1 MRKIL
6 SVIFSLLLICSLAVS
21 ASAAE
26 GFIYCEAQD
35 LITEELNAQHLTLGE
50 LARKT
55 GVQMELYFMTCTDA
69 PIPMDALGEVLYENK
84 EQQPEEYVAVL
95 LQVGQDETGW
105 YLDETYPWDMVV
117 KGNISGNKYFLNTLH
132 TVLDSLI
139 TQDNWSGHLEEDR
152 KVATLTATALV
163 EAANQQLVE
172 QSAPATP
179 YVIDDARL
187 LTIEQRQEL
196 NAYAEKITETYGMG
210 IYIMSVEDF
219 HNYGEEPQIFD
230 VLWNYYHDNSLG
242 YGADRQGMILMLSM
256 AERDFATFFYGED
269 TEYAFA
275 GSRQEQLETYFL
287 DNFGSDDWYGGFLDY
302 LTASEEFMA
311 QAAVEQSA
319 PATPYVIDDARLLTI
334 EQRQELNTYAEKI
347 TETYGVGIYIMSVED
362 FHNYGEEPQIFDVL
376 WNYYHD
382 NSLGYGADRQGM
394 ILMLSIAER
403 DFATF
408 FYGEDTEY
416 AFNGFGQAQLENYFL
431 DDFGSDDWYD
441 GFMDFLVASEDFM
454 AKAAAGEP
462 VRDNPWSLAS
472 VFVLIAL
479 FASFVVTRLLWMKM
493 ANVAAQKGA
502 ARYQTADGLVLTK
515 QVDQFLTQTVRRR
528 KIESSDSGSGK
539 SGSSRAHSGGGG
551 SGRSGKF

>member
-6 SVIFSLLLICSLAVS
+6 SVIFSLLLMCSLAVS

-50 LARKT
+50 LAQKT
-55 GVQMELYFMTCTDA
+55 GVQMELYFMTCTDE

-95 LQVGQDETGW
+95 LQLSEDESGW
-105 YLDETYPWDMVV
+105 HLDETYPWDMIA
-117 KGNISGNKYFLNTLH
+117 KGSIAQDTAFMSALE
-132 TVLDSLI
+132 VILDSLI
-139 TQDNWSGHLEEDR
+139 TTDNWSGPLAEDQM
-152 KVATLTATALV
+152 VATLTATALV
-163 EAANQQLVE
+163 EAADQLLAE

-311 QAAVEQSA
+311 QAAIEQSA

-394 ILMLSIAER
+394 ILMLSMAER

-441 GFMDFLVASEDFM
+441 GFMDFLTASEDFM

-479 FASFVVTRLLWMKM
+479 FVSFVVTRLLWMKM

-502 ARYQTADGLVLTK
+502 KRYQTAEGLVLTK
-515 QVDQFLTQTVRRR
+515 QIDQFLTQTIRRR
-528 KIESSDSGSGK
+528 KIESSDSGSGR

>member
-26 GFIYCEAQD
+26 GFIYCEAQN
-35 LITEELNAQHLTLGE
+35 LITVELNDQHLALGE
-50 LARKT
+50 LSQKT
-55 GVQMELYFMTCTDA
+55 GVQFEMYFMTCTDE

-105 YLDETYPWDMVV
+105 YLDETYPWDMIA
-117 KGNISGNKYFLNTLH
+117 KGSIAQDTAFMSALE
-132 TVLDSLI
+132 VILDSLI
-139 TQDNWSGHLEEDR
+139 TTDNWSGPLAEDQM
-152 KVATLTATALV
+152 VATLTATALV
-163 EAANQQLVE
+163 EAADQLLAE

-196 NAYAEKITETYGMG
+196 NAYAEKITETYGM
-210 IYIMSVEDF
+210 
-219 HNYGEEPQIFD
+219 
-230 VLWNYYHDNSLG
+230 
-242 YGADRQGMILMLSM
+242 
-256 AERDFATFFYGED
+256 
-269 TEYAFA
+269 
-275 GSRQEQLETYFL
+275 
-287 DNFGSDDWYGGFLDY
+287 
-302 LTASEEFMA
+302 
-311 QAAVEQSA
+311 
-319 PATPYVIDDARLLTI
+319 
-334 EQRQELNTYAEKI
+334 
-347 TETYGVGIYIMSVED
+347 GIYIMSVED

-441 GFMDFLVASEDFM
+441 GFMDFLTASEDFM

-479 FASFVVTRLLWMKM
+479 FVSFVVTRLLWMKM

-502 ARYQTADGLVLTK
+502 KRYQTAEGLVLTK
-515 QVDQFLTQTVRRR
+515 QIDQFLTQTIRRR
-528 KIESSDSGSGK
+528 KIESSDSGSGR

>member
-21 ASAAE
+21 ASVAE

-35 LITEELNAQHLTLGE
+35 LITVELNDQHLALGE
-50 LARKT
+50 LSQKT
-55 GVQMELYFMTCTDA
+55 GVQFEMYFMTCTDE

-95 LQVGQDETGW
+95 LQVGQNETGW
-105 YLDETYPWDMVV
+105 YLDETYPWDMIA
-117 KGNISGNKYFLNTLH
+117 KGSIAQDTAFMSALE
-132 TVLDSLI
+132 VILDSLI
-139 TQDNWSGHLEEDR
+139 TPDNWSGPLAEDQM
-152 KVATLTATALV
+152 VATLTATALV
-163 EAANQQLVE
+163 EAADQLLAE

-196 NAYAEKITETYGMG
+196 NAYAEKITETYGM
-210 IYIMSVEDF
+210 
-219 HNYGEEPQIFD
+219 
-230 VLWNYYHDNSLG
+230 
-242 YGADRQGMILMLSM
+242 
-256 AERDFATFFYGED
+256 
-269 TEYAFA
+269 
-275 GSRQEQLETYFL
+275 
-287 DNFGSDDWYGGFLDY
+287 
-302 LTASEEFMA
+302 
-311 QAAVEQSA
+311 
-319 PATPYVIDDARLLTI
+319 
-334 EQRQELNTYAEKI
+334 
-347 TETYGVGIYIMSVED
+347 GIYIMSVED

-479 FASFVVTRLLWMKM
+479 FVSFVVTRLLWIKM

-502 ARYQTADGLVLTK
+502 KRYQTAEGLVLTK
-515 QVDQFLTQTVRRR
+515 QIDQFLTQTIRRR
-528 KIESSDSGSGK
+528 KIESSDSGSGR

>member
-26 GFIYCEAQD
+26 GFIYCEAQN
-35 LITEELNAQHLTLGE
+35 LITVELNDQHLALGE
-50 LARKT
+50 LSQKT
-55 GVQMELYFMTCTDA
+55 GVQFEMYFMTCTDE

-105 YLDETYPWDMVV
+105 YLDETYPWDMIA
-117 KGNISGNKYFLNTLH
+117 KGSIAQDTAFMSALE
-132 TVLDSLI
+132 VILDSLI
-139 TQDNWSGHLEEDR
+139 TTDNWSGPLAEDQM
-152 KVATLTATALV
+152 VATLTATALV
-163 EAANQQLVE
+163 EAADQLLAE

-187 LTIEQRQEL
+187 LTMEQRQEL

-269 TEYAFA
+269 TEYAF
-275 GSRQEQLETYFL
+275 
-287 DNFGSDDWYGGFLDY
+287 
-302 LTASEEFMA
+302 
-311 QAAVEQSA
+311 
-319 PATPYVIDDARLLTI
+319 
-334 EQRQELNTYAEKI
+334 
-347 TETYGVGIYIMSVED
+347 
-362 FHNYGEEPQIFDVL
+362 
-376 WNYYHD
+376 
-382 NSLGYGADRQGM
+382 
-394 ILMLSIAER
+394 
-403 DFATF
+403 
-408 FYGEDTEY
+408 
-416 AFNGFGQAQLENYFL
+416 NGFGQAQLENYFL

-441 GFMDFLVASEDFM
+441 GFMDFLTASEDFM

-479 FASFVVTRLLWMKM
+479 FVSFVVTRLLWMKM

-502 ARYQTADGLVLTK
+502 KRYQTAEGLVLTK
-515 QVDQFLTQTVRRR
+515 QIDQFLTQTIRRR

-539 SGSSRAHSGGGG
+539 AGSSQAHTGGGG

>member
-26 GFIYCEAQD
+26 GFIYCEAQN
-35 LITEELNAQHLTLGE
+35 LITVELNDQHLALGE
-50 LARKT
+50 LSQKT
-55 GVQMELYFMTCTDA
+55 GVQFEMYFMTCTDE

-105 YLDETYPWDMVV
+105 YLDETYPWDMIA
-117 KGNISGNKYFLNTLH
+117 KGSIAQDTAFMSSLEI
-132 TVLDSLI
+132 VLDSLI
-139 TQDNWSGHLEEDR
+139 TTDNWSGPLAEDR
-152 KVATLTATALV
+152 MVATLTATALV
-163 EAANQQLVE
+163 EAADQLLAE

-210 IYIMSVEDF
+210 IYIMSVDDF

-269 TEYAFA
+269 TEYAF
-275 GSRQEQLETYFL
+275 
-287 DNFGSDDWYGGFLDY
+287 
-302 LTASEEFMA
+302 
-311 QAAVEQSA
+311 
-319 PATPYVIDDARLLTI
+319 
-334 EQRQELNTYAEKI
+334 
-347 TETYGVGIYIMSVED
+347 
-362 FHNYGEEPQIFDVL
+362 
-376 WNYYHD
+376 
-382 NSLGYGADRQGM
+382 
-394 ILMLSIAER
+394 
-403 DFATF
+403 
-408 FYGEDTEY
+408 
-416 AFNGFGQAQLENYFL
+416 NGFGQAQLENYFL

-441 GFMDFLVASEDFM
+441 GFMGFLTASEDFM

-479 FASFVVTRLLWMKM
+479 FVSFVVTRLLWMKM

-502 ARYQTADGLVLTK
+502 KRYQTAEGLVLTK
-515 QVDQFLTQTVRRR
+515 QVDQFLTQTVKRR
-528 KIESSDSGSGK
+528 KIESSDSGSGR

>member
-26 GFIYCEAQD
+26 GFIYCEAQN
-35 LITEELNAQHLTLGE
+35 LITVELNDQHLALGE
-50 LARKT
+50 LSQKT
-55 GVQMELYFMTCTDA
+55 GVQFEMYFMTCTDE

-105 YLDETYPWDMVV
+105 YLDETYPWDMIA
-117 KGNISGNKYFLNTLH
+117 KGSIAQDTAFMSALE
-132 TVLDSLI
+132 VILDSLI
-139 TQDNWSGHLEEDR
+139 TTDNWSGPLAEDQM
-152 KVATLTATALV
+152 VATLTATALV
-163 EAANQQLVE
+163 EAADQLLAE

-269 TEYAFA
+269 TEYAF
-275 GSRQEQLETYFL
+275 
-287 DNFGSDDWYGGFLDY
+287 
-302 LTASEEFMA
+302 
-311 QAAVEQSA
+311 
-319 PATPYVIDDARLLTI
+319 
-334 EQRQELNTYAEKI
+334 
-347 TETYGVGIYIMSVED
+347 
-362 FHNYGEEPQIFDVL
+362 
-376 WNYYHD
+376 
-382 NSLGYGADRQGM
+382 
-394 ILMLSIAER
+394 
-403 DFATF
+403 
-408 FYGEDTEY
+408 
-416 AFNGFGQAQLENYFL
+416 NGFGQAQLENYFL

-479 FASFVVTRLLWMKM
+479 FVSFVVTRLLWMKM

-502 ARYQTADGLVLTK
+502 KRYQTAEGLVLTK
-515 QVDQFLTQTVRRR
+515 QIDQFLTQTIRRR
-528 KIESSDSGSGK
+528 KIESSDPGSGR
-539 SGSSRAHSGGGG
+539 SGSSQAHTGGGG

>member
-1 MRKIL
+1 MRKFL

-26 GFIYCEAQD
+26 GFIYCEAQN
-35 LITEELNAQHLTLGE
+35 LITVELNDQHLALGE
-50 LARKT
+50 LSQKT
-55 GVQMELYFMTCTDA
+55 GVQFEMYFMTCTDE

-105 YLDETYPWDMVV
+105 YLDETYPWDMIA
-117 KGNISGNKYFLNTLH
+117 KGSIAQDTAFMSALE
-132 TVLDSLI
+132 VILDSLI
-139 TQDNWSGHLEEDR
+139 TTDNWSGPLAEDQM
-152 KVATLTATALV
+152 VATLTATALV
-163 EAANQQLVE
+163 EAADQLLAE

-196 NAYAEKITETYGMG
+196 NAYAEM
-210 IYIMSVEDF
+210 
-219 HNYGEEPQIFD
+219 
-230 VLWNYYHDNSLG
+230 
-242 YGADRQGMILMLSM
+242 
-256 AERDFATFFYGED
+256 
-269 TEYAFA
+269 
-275 GSRQEQLETYFL
+275 
-287 DNFGSDDWYGGFLDY
+287 
-302 LTASEEFMA
+302 
-311 QAAVEQSA
+311 
-319 PATPYVIDDARLLTI
+319 
-334 EQRQELNTYAEKI
+334 I

-441 GFMDFLVASEDFM
+441 GFMDFLTASEDFM

-479 FASFVVTRLLWMKM
+479 FVSFVVTRLLWMKM

-502 ARYQTADGLVLTK
+502 KRYQTAEGLVLTK
-515 QVDQFLTQTVRRR
+515 QIDQFLTQTIRRR
-528 KIESSDSGSGK
+528 KIESSDSGSGR

>member
-1 MRKIL
+1 MRKMLSLIL
-6 SVIFSLLLICSLAVS
+6 SLLLISSLAVS
-21 ASAAE
+21 VSAAE

-35 LITEELNAQHLTLGE
+35 LITVELNDQHLALGE
-50 LARKT
+50 LSQKT
-55 GVQMELYFMTCTDA
+55 GVQFEMYFMTCTDE

-105 YLDETYPWDMVV
+105 YLDETYPWDMIA
-117 KGNISGNKYFLNTLH
+117 KGSIAQDTAFMSALE
-132 TVLDSLI
+132 VILDSLI
-139 TQDNWSGHLEEDR
+139 TTDNWSGPLAEDQM
-152 KVATLTATALV
+152 VATLTATALV
-163 EAANQQLVE
+163 EAADQLLAE

-269 TEYAFA
+269 TEYAF
-275 GSRQEQLETYFL
+275 
-287 DNFGSDDWYGGFLDY
+287 
-302 LTASEEFMA
+302 
-311 QAAVEQSA
+311 
-319 PATPYVIDDARLLTI
+319 
-334 EQRQELNTYAEKI
+334 
-347 TETYGVGIYIMSVED
+347 
-362 FHNYGEEPQIFDVL
+362 
-376 WNYYHD
+376 
-382 NSLGYGADRQGM
+382 
-394 ILMLSIAER
+394 
-403 DFATF
+403 
-408 FYGEDTEY
+408 
-416 AFNGFGQAQLENYFL
+416 NGFGQAQLENYFL

-441 GFMDFLVASEDFM
+441 GFMDFLTASEDFM

-479 FASFVVTRLLWMKM
+479 FVSFVVTRLLWMKM

-502 ARYQTADGLVLTK
+502 KRYQTAEGLVLTK
-515 QVDQFLTQTVRRR
+515 QIDQFLTQTIRRR
-528 KIESSDSGSGK
+528 KIESSDSGSGR

>member
-1 MRKIL
+1 MRKML
-6 SVIFSLLLICSLAVS
+6 SLIISLLLISSLAVS
-21 ASAAE
+21 VSAAE

-35 LITEELNAQHLTLGE
+35 LITVELNDQHLALGE
-50 LARKT
+50 LSQKT
-55 GVQMELYFMTCTDA
+55 GVQFEMYFMTCTDE
-69 PIPMDALGEVLYENK
+69 PISMNALGEVLYENK

-105 YLDETYPWDMVV
+105 YLDETYPWDMIA
-117 KGNISGNKYFLNTLH
+117 KGSIAQDTAFMSALE
-132 TVLDSLI
+132 VILDSLM
-139 TQDNWSGHLEEDR
+139 TTDNWNGPLAEDQM
-152 KVATLTATALV
+152 VATLTATALV
-163 EAANQQLVE
+163 EAADQLLAE
-172 QSAPATP
+172 QSAPETP

-269 TEYAFA
+269 TEYAF
-275 GSRQEQLETYFL
+275 
-287 DNFGSDDWYGGFLDY
+287 
-302 LTASEEFMA
+302 
-311 QAAVEQSA
+311 
-319 PATPYVIDDARLLTI
+319 
-334 EQRQELNTYAEKI
+334 
-347 TETYGVGIYIMSVED
+347 
-362 FHNYGEEPQIFDVL
+362 
-376 WNYYHD
+376 
-382 NSLGYGADRQGM
+382 
-394 ILMLSIAER
+394 
-403 DFATF
+403 
-408 FYGEDTEY
+408 
-416 AFNGFGQAQLENYFL
+416 NGFGQAQLENYFL

-441 GFMDFLVASEDFM
+441 GFVDFLVASEDFM

-462 VRDNPWSLAS
+462 VRDDPWGLAS

-479 FASFVVTRLLWMKM
+479 FVSFVVTRLLWMKM

-502 ARYQTADGLVLTK
+502 KRYQTAEGLVLTK
-515 QVDQFLTQTVRRR
+515 QIDQFLTQTIRRR
-528 KIESSDSGSGK
+528 KIESSDPGSGR
-539 SGSSRAHSGGGG
+539 SGSSQAHTGGGG

>member
-1 MRKIL
+1 MRKMLSLIL
-6 SVIFSLLLICSLAVS
+6 SLLLISSLAVS
-21 ASAAE
+21 VSAAE

-35 LITEELNAQHLTLGE
+35 LITVELNDQHLALGE
-50 LARKT
+50 LSQKT
-55 GVQMELYFMTCTDA
+55 GVQFEMYFMTCTDE
-69 PIPMDALGEVLYENK
+69 PIPMDVLGEVLYENK

-105 YLDETYPWDMVV
+105 YLDETYPWDMIA
-117 KGNISGNKYFLNTLH
+117 KGSIAQDTAFMSALE
-132 TVLDSLI
+132 VILDSLI
-139 TQDNWSGHLEEDR
+139 TTDNWSGPLAEDQM
-152 KVATLTATALV
+152 VATLTATALV
-163 EAANQQLVE
+163 EAADQLLAE

-196 NAYAEKITETYGMG
+196 NAYAEKITETYGM
-210 IYIMSVEDF
+210 
-219 HNYGEEPQIFD
+219 
-230 VLWNYYHDNSLG
+230 
-242 YGADRQGMILMLSM
+242 
-256 AERDFATFFYGED
+256 
-269 TEYAFA
+269 
-275 GSRQEQLETYFL
+275 
-287 DNFGSDDWYGGFLDY
+287 
-302 LTASEEFMA
+302 
-311 QAAVEQSA
+311 
-319 PATPYVIDDARLLTI
+319 
-334 EQRQELNTYAEKI
+334 
-347 TETYGVGIYIMSVED
+347 GIYIMSVED

-502 ARYQTADGLVLTK
+502 KRYQTAEGLVLTK
-515 QVDQFLTQTVRRR
+515 QIDQFLTQTIRRR
-528 KIESSDSGSGK
+528 KIESSDSGSGR

>member
-6 SVIFSLLLICSLAVS
+6 SVIFSLLLICSLAIS
-21 ASAAE
+21 AFAAE

-35 LITEELNAQHLTLGE
+35 LITVELNDQHLALGE
-50 LARKT
+50 LSQKT
-55 GVQMELYFMTCTDA
+55 GVQFEMYFMTCTDE
-69 PIPMDALGEVLYENK
+69 PISMNALGEVLYENK

-105 YLDETYPWDMVV
+105 YLDETYPWDMIA
-117 KGNISGNKYFLNTLH
+117 KGSIAQDTAFMSALE
-132 TVLDSLI
+132 VILDSLI
-139 TQDNWSGHLEEDR
+139 TTDNWSGPLAEDQM
-152 KVATLTATALV
+152 VATLTATALV
-163 EAANQQLVE
+163 EAADQLLAE

-179 YVIDDARL
+179 YVIDDAKL
-187 LTIEQRQEL
+187 LTLEQRQEL

-269 TEYAFA
+269 TEYAF
-275 GSRQEQLETYFL
+275 
-287 DNFGSDDWYGGFLDY
+287 
-302 LTASEEFMA
+302 
-311 QAAVEQSA
+311 
-319 PATPYVIDDARLLTI
+319 
-334 EQRQELNTYAEKI
+334 
-347 TETYGVGIYIMSVED
+347 
-362 FHNYGEEPQIFDVL
+362 
-376 WNYYHD
+376 
-382 NSLGYGADRQGM
+382 
-394 ILMLSIAER
+394 
-403 DFATF
+403 
-408 FYGEDTEY
+408 
-416 AFNGFGQAQLENYFL
+416 NGFGQAQLENYFL

-479 FASFVVTRLLWMKM
+479 FVSFVVTRLLWMKM

-502 ARYQTADGLVLTK
+502 KQYQTAEGLVLTK
-515 QVDQFLTQTVRRR
+515 QIDQFLTRTIRRR
-528 KIESSDSGSGK
+528 KIESSDSGSGR
-539 SGSSRAHSGGGG
+539 SGSSHAHSGGGG

>member
-26 GFIYCEAQD
+26 GFIYCEAQN
-35 LITEELNAQHLTLGE
+35 LITVELNDQHLALGE
-50 LARKT
+50 LSQKT
-55 GVQMELYFMTCTDA
+55 GVQFEMYFMTCTDE

-105 YLDETYPWDMVV
+105 YLDETYPWDMIA
-117 KGNISGNKYFLNTLH
+117 KGSIAQDTAFMSTLE
-132 TVLDSLI
+132 VILDSLI
-139 TQDNWSGHLEEDR
+139 TTDNWSGPLAEDQM
-152 KVATLTATALV
+152 VATLTATALV
-163 EAANQQLVE
+163 EAADQLLAE

-269 TEYAFA
+269 TEYAF
-275 GSRQEQLETYFL
+275 
-287 DNFGSDDWYGGFLDY
+287 
-302 LTASEEFMA
+302 
-311 QAAVEQSA
+311 
-319 PATPYVIDDARLLTI
+319 
-334 EQRQELNTYAEKI
+334 
-347 TETYGVGIYIMSVED
+347 
-362 FHNYGEEPQIFDVL
+362 
-376 WNYYHD
+376 
-382 NSLGYGADRQGM
+382 
-394 ILMLSIAER
+394 
-403 DFATF
+403 
-408 FYGEDTEY
+408 
-416 AFNGFGQAQLENYFL
+416 NGFGQAQLENYFL

-441 GFMDFLVASEDFM
+441 GFMDFLTASEDFM

-479 FASFVVTRLLWMKM
+479 FVSFVVTRLLWMKM

-502 ARYQTADGLVLTK
+502 KRYQTAEGLVLTK
-515 QVDQFLTQTVRRR
+515 QIDQFLTQTIRRR

>member
-1 MRKIL
+1 MRKMLSLIL
-6 SVIFSLLLICSLAVS
+6 SLLLISSLAVS
-21 ASAAE
+21 VSAAD

-35 LITEELNAQHLTLGE
+35 LITVELNDQHLALGE
-50 LARKT
+50 LSQKT
-55 GVQMELYFMTCTDA
+55 GVQFEMYFMTCTDE

-105 YLDETYPWDMVV
+105 YLDETYPWDMIA
-117 KGNISGNKYFLNTLH
+117 KGSIAQDTAFMSTLE
-132 TVLDSLI
+132 VILDSLI
-139 TQDNWSGHLEEDR
+139 TTDNWSGPLAEDQM
-152 KVATLTATALV
+152 VATLTATALV
-163 EAANQQLVE
+163 EAADQLLAE

-256 AERDFATFFYGED
+256 AERDIATY
-269 TEYAFA
+269 
-275 GSRQEQLETYFL
+275 
-287 DNFGSDDWYGGFLDY
+287 
-302 LTASEEFMA
+302 
-311 QAAVEQSA
+311 
-319 PATPYVIDDARLLTI
+319 
-334 EQRQELNTYAEKI
+334 
-347 TETYGVGIYIMSVED
+347 
-362 FHNYGEEPQIFDVL
+362 
-376 WNYYHD
+376 
-382 NSLGYGADRQGM
+382 
-394 ILMLSIAER
+394 
-403 DFATF
+403 

-416 AFNGFGQAQLENYFL
+416 AFNGFGQAQLEKYFL

-479 FASFVVTRLLWMKM
+479 FVSFVVTRLLWMKM

-502 ARYQTADGLVLTK
+502 KRYQTAEGLVLTK
-515 QVDQFLTQTVRRR
+515 QIDQFLTQTIRRR
-528 KIESSDSGSGK
+528 KIESSDSGSGR

>member
-26 GFIYCEAQD
+26 GFIYCEAQN
-35 LITEELNAQHLTLGE
+35 LITVELNDQHLALGE
-50 LARKT
+50 LSQKA
-55 GVQMELYFMTCTDA
+55 GVQFEMYFMTCTDE

-105 YLDETYPWDMVV
+105 YLDETYPWDMIA
-117 KGNISGNKYFLNTLH
+117 KGSIAQDTAFMSTLE
-132 TVLDSLI
+132 VILDSLI
-139 TQDNWSGHLEEDR
+139 TTDNWSGPLAEDQM
-152 KVATLTATALV
+152 VATLTATALV
-163 EAANQQLVE
+163 EAADQLL
-172 QSAPATP
+172 A
-179 YVIDDARL
+179 
-187 LTIEQRQEL
+187 
-196 NAYAEKITETYGMG
+196 
-210 IYIMSVEDF
+210 
-219 HNYGEEPQIFD
+219 
-230 VLWNYYHDNSLG
+230 
-242 YGADRQGMILMLSM
+242 
-256 AERDFATFFYGED
+256 
-269 TEYAFA
+269 
-275 GSRQEQLETYFL
+275 
-287 DNFGSDDWYGGFLDY
+287 
-302 LTASEEFMA
+302 
-311 QAAVEQSA
+311 EQSA

-479 FASFVVTRLLWMKM
+479 FVSFVVTRLLWMKM

-502 ARYQTADGLVLTK
+502 KRYQTAEGLVLTK
-515 QVDQFLTQTVRRR
+515 QIDQFLTQTIRRR
-528 KIESSDSGSGK
+528 KIESSDSGSGR

>member
-1 MRKIL
+1 MRKMFSLIL
-6 SVIFSLLLICSLAVS
+6 SLLLISSLAVS
-21 ASAAE
+21 VSAAE

-35 LITEELNAQHLTLGE
+35 LITVELNDQHLALGE
-50 LARKT
+50 LSQKT
-55 GVQMELYFMTCTDA
+55 GVQFEMYFMTCTDE

-105 YLDETYPWDMVV
+105 YLDETYPWDMIA
-117 KGNISGNKYFLNTLH
+117 KGRIAQDTAFMSTLE
-132 TVLDSLI
+132 VILDPLI
-139 TQDNWSGHLEEDR
+139 TTDNWSGPLAEDQM
-152 KVATLTATALV
+152 VATLTATALV
-163 EAANQQLVE
+163 EAADQLL
-172 QSAPATP
+172 A
-179 YVIDDARL
+179 
-187 LTIEQRQEL
+187 
-196 NAYAEKITETYGMG
+196 
-210 IYIMSVEDF
+210 
-219 HNYGEEPQIFD
+219 
-230 VLWNYYHDNSLG
+230 
-242 YGADRQGMILMLSM
+242 
-256 AERDFATFFYGED
+256 
-269 TEYAFA
+269 
-275 GSRQEQLETYFL
+275 
-287 DNFGSDDWYGGFLDY
+287 
-302 LTASEEFMA
+302 
-311 QAAVEQSA
+311 EQSA

-462 VRDNPWSLAS
+462 VRDDPWSLAS

-479 FASFVVTRLLWMKM
+479 FVSFVVTRLLWMKM

-502 ARYQTADGLVLTK
+502 KRYQTAEGLVLTK
-515 QVDQFLTQTVRRR
+515 HIDQFLTQTIRRR

-539 SGSSRAHSGGGG
+539 AGSSQAHTGGGG

>member
-1 MRKIL
+1 MRKMLSLIL
-6 SVIFSLLLICSLAVS
+6 SLLLISSLAVS
-21 ASAAE
+21 VSAAE

-35 LITEELNAQHLTLGE
+35 LITVELNDQHLVLGE
-50 LARKT
+50 LSQKT
-55 GVQMELYFMTCTDA
+55 GVQFEMYFMTCTDE

-105 YLDETYPWDMVV
+105 YLDETYPWDMIA
-117 KGNISGNKYFLNTLH
+117 KGSIAQDTAFMSALE
-132 TVLDSLI
+132 VILDSLI
-139 TQDNWSGHLEEDR
+139 TTDNWSGPLAEDQM
-152 KVATLTATALV
+152 VATLTATALV
-163 EAANQQLVE
+163 EAADQLLAE

-269 TEYAFA
+269 TEYAF
-275 GSRQEQLETYFL
+275 
-287 DNFGSDDWYGGFLDY
+287 
-302 LTASEEFMA
+302 
-311 QAAVEQSA
+311 
-319 PATPYVIDDARLLTI
+319 
-334 EQRQELNTYAEKI
+334 
-347 TETYGVGIYIMSVED
+347 
-362 FHNYGEEPQIFDVL
+362 
-376 WNYYHD
+376 
-382 NSLGYGADRQGM
+382 
-394 ILMLSIAER
+394 
-403 DFATF
+403 
-408 FYGEDTEY
+408 
-416 AFNGFGQAQLENYFL
+416 NGFGQAQLENYFL

-479 FASFVVTRLLWMKM
+479 FVSFVVTRLLWMKM

-502 ARYQTADGLVLTK
+502 KRYQTAEGLVLTK
-515 QVDQFLTQTVRRR
+515 QIDQFLTQTIRRR
-528 KIESSDSGSGK
+528 KIESSDSGSGR

>member
-55 GVQMELYFMTCTDA
+55 GVQMELYFMTCTDE
-69 PIPMDALGEVLYENK
+69 PIPMDTLGEVLYENK

-95 LQVGQDETGW
+95 LQVGQDDTGW
-105 YLDETYPWDMVV
+105 HLDETYPWDMVV
-117 KGNISGNKYFLNTLH
+117 KGTISGNKYFLNTLH
-132 TVLDSLI
+132 TALDSLI
-139 TQDNWSGHLEEDR
+139 TQDNWSGPLEEDQA
-152 KVATLTATALV
+152 VATLTAAALA
-163 EAANQQLVE
+163 EAANQLYIE
-172 QSAPATP
+172 QSAPETP

-187 LTIEQRQEL
+187 LTMEQRQEL

-210 IYIMSVEDF
+210 IYVMAVDDF
-219 HNYGEEPQIFD
+219 HNYGEEPQIYD
-230 VLWNYYHDNSLG
+230 VLWNYYQDNSLG
-242 YGADRQGMILMLSM
+242 CGAGRQGMILMLSM
-256 AERDFATFFYGED
+256 
-269 TEYAFA
+269 
-275 GSRQEQLETYFL
+275 
-287 DNFGSDDWYGGFLDY
+287 
-302 LTASEEFMA
+302 
-311 QAAVEQSA
+311 
-319 PATPYVIDDARLLTI
+319 
-334 EQRQELNTYAEKI
+334 
-347 TETYGVGIYIMSVED
+347 
-362 FHNYGEEPQIFDVL
+362 
-376 WNYYHD
+376 
-382 NSLGYGADRQGM
+382 
-394 ILMLSIAER
+394 AER

-431 DDFGSDDWYD
+431 DDFGNDDWYN
-441 GFMDFLVASEDFM
+441 GFMGFLTASEDFM

-462 VRDNPWSLAS
+462 VRDNPWHLSA

-502 ARYQTADGLVLTK
+502 ARYQSAEGLVLTK
-515 QVDQFLTQTVRRR
+515 QVDHFLTKTVRRR
-528 KIESSDSGSGK
+528 KIENADSGSGK
-539 SGSSRAHSGGGG
+539 SGSSRAHTGGGG

>member
-6 SVIFSLLLICSLAVS
+6 SVIFSLLLICSLAIS

-35 LITEELNAQHLTLGE
+35 LITEELNDQHLALGE
-50 LARKT
+50 LSQKT
-55 GVQMELYFMTCTDA
+55 GVQFEMYFMTCTDE

-95 LQVGQDETGW
+95 LQVGQDDTGW
-105 YLDETYPWDMVV
+105 YLDETYPWGMIA
-117 KGNISGNKYFLNTLH
+117 KGSIAQDTAFMSALE
-132 TVLDSLI
+132 VILDSLI
-139 TQDNWSGHLEEDR
+139 TTDNWSGPLAEDQM
-152 KVATLTATALV
+152 VATLTATALV
-163 EAANQQLVE
+163 EAADQLLAE

-269 TEYAFA
+269 TEYAF
-275 GSRQEQLETYFL
+275 
-287 DNFGSDDWYGGFLDY
+287 
-302 LTASEEFMA
+302 
-311 QAAVEQSA
+311 
-319 PATPYVIDDARLLTI
+319 
-334 EQRQELNTYAEKI
+334 
-347 TETYGVGIYIMSVED
+347 
-362 FHNYGEEPQIFDVL
+362 
-376 WNYYHD
+376 
-382 NSLGYGADRQGM
+382 NS
-394 ILMLSIAER
+394 
-403 DFATF
+403 
-408 FYGEDTEY
+408 
-416 AFNGFGQAQLENYFL
+416 FGQAQLENYFL

-441 GFMDFLVASEDFM
+441 GFMDFLTASEDFM

-479 FASFVVTRLLWMKM
+479 FVSFVVTRLLWMKM

-502 ARYQTADGLVLTK
+502 KRYQTAEGLVLTK
-515 QVDQFLTQTVRRR
+515 QIDQFLTQTIRRR

>member
-26 GFIYCEAQD
+26 GFIYCEAQN
-35 LITEELNAQHLTLGE
+35 LITVELNDQHLALGE
-50 LARKT
+50 LPQKT
-55 GVQMELYFMTCTDA
+55 GVQFEMYFMTCTDE

-105 YLDETYPWDMVV
+105 YLDETYPWDMIA
-117 KGNISGNKYFLNTLH
+117 KGSIAQDTAFMSALE
-132 TVLDSLI
+132 VILDSLI
-139 TQDNWSGHLEEDR
+139 TTDNWSGPLAEDQM
-152 KVATLTATALV
+152 VATLTATALV
-163 EAANQQLVE
+163 EAADQLLAE

-269 TEYAFA
+269 TEYAF
-275 GSRQEQLETYFL
+275 
-287 DNFGSDDWYGGFLDY
+287 
-302 LTASEEFMA
+302 
-311 QAAVEQSA
+311 
-319 PATPYVIDDARLLTI
+319 
-334 EQRQELNTYAEKI
+334 
-347 TETYGVGIYIMSVED
+347 
-362 FHNYGEEPQIFDVL
+362 
-376 WNYYHD
+376 
-382 NSLGYGADRQGM
+382 
-394 ILMLSIAER
+394 
-403 DFATF
+403 
-408 FYGEDTEY
+408 
-416 AFNGFGQAQLENYFL
+416 NGFGQAQLENYFL

-441 GFMDFLVASEDFM
+441 GFMDFLTASEDFM

-479 FASFVVTRLLWMKM
+479 FVSFVVTRLLWMKM

-502 ARYQTADGLVLTK
+502 KRYQTAEGLVLTK
-515 QVDQFLTQTVRRR
+515 QIDQFLTQTIRRR
-528 KIESSDSGSGK
+528 KIESSDSGSGR

>member
-35 LITEELNAQHLTLGE
+35 LITVELNDQHLALGE
-50 LARKT
+50 LSQKT
-55 GVQMELYFMTCTDA
+55 GVQFEMYFMTCTDE

-105 YLDETYPWDMVV
+105 YLDETYPWDMIA
-117 KGNISGNKYFLNTLH
+117 KGSIAQDTAFMSALE
-132 TVLDSLI
+132 VILDSLI
-139 TQDNWSGHLEEDR
+139 TTDNWSGPLAEDQM
-152 KVATLTATALV
+152 VATLTATALV
-163 EAANQQLVE
+163 EAADQLLAE

-196 NAYAEKITETYGMG
+196 NAYAEKITETYGM
-210 IYIMSVEDF
+210 
-219 HNYGEEPQIFD
+219 
-230 VLWNYYHDNSLG
+230 
-242 YGADRQGMILMLSM
+242 
-256 AERDFATFFYGED
+256 
-269 TEYAFA
+269 
-275 GSRQEQLETYFL
+275 
-287 DNFGSDDWYGGFLDY
+287 
-302 LTASEEFMA
+302 
-311 QAAVEQSA
+311 
-319 PATPYVIDDARLLTI
+319 
-334 EQRQELNTYAEKI
+334 
-347 TETYGVGIYIMSVED
+347 GIYIMSVED

-479 FASFVVTRLLWMKM
+479 FVSFVVTRLLWMKM

-502 ARYQTADGLVLTK
+502 KRYQTAEGLVLTK
-515 QVDQFLTQTVRRR
+515 QIDQFLTQTIRRR
-528 KIESSDSGSGK
+528 KIESSDSGSGR

>member
-26 GFIYCEAQD
+26 GFIYCEAQN
-35 LITEELNAQHLTLGE
+35 LITVELNDQHLALGE
-50 LARKT
+50 LSQKT
-55 GVQMELYFMTCTDA
+55 GVQFEMYFMTCTDE
-69 PIPMDALGEVLYENK
+69 PIPMDTLGEVLYENK

-105 YLDETYPWDMVV
+105 YLDETYPWDMIA
-117 KGNISGNKYFLNTLH
+117 KGSIAQDTAFMSTLEAI
-132 TVLDSLI
+132 LDPLI
-139 TQDNWSGHLEEDR
+139 TTDNWSGPLAEDQM
-152 KVATLTATALV
+152 VATLTATALV
-163 EAANQQLVE
+163 EAADQLLAE

-179 YVIDDARL
+179 SVIDDARL

-269 TEYAFA
+269 TEYAF
-275 GSRQEQLETYFL
+275 
-287 DNFGSDDWYGGFLDY
+287 
-302 LTASEEFMA
+302 
-311 QAAVEQSA
+311 
-319 PATPYVIDDARLLTI
+319 
-334 EQRQELNTYAEKI
+334 
-347 TETYGVGIYIMSVED
+347 
-362 FHNYGEEPQIFDVL
+362 
-376 WNYYHD
+376 
-382 NSLGYGADRQGM
+382 
-394 ILMLSIAER
+394 
-403 DFATF
+403 
-408 FYGEDTEY
+408 
-416 AFNGFGQAQLENYFL
+416 NGFGQAQLENYFL

-479 FASFVVTRLLWMKM
+479 FVSFVVTRLLWMKM

-502 ARYQTADGLVLTK
+502 KRYQTAEGLVLTK
-515 QVDQFLTQTVRRR
+515 QIDQFLTQTIRRR

-539 SGSSRAHSGGGG
+539 AGSSQAHTGGGG

>member
-26 GFIYCEAQD
+26 GFIYCEAQN
-35 LITEELNAQHLTLGE
+35 LITVELNDQHLALGE
-50 LARKT
+50 LSQKT
-55 GVQMELYFMTCTDA
+55 GVQFEMYFMTCTDE

-105 YLDETYPWDMVV
+105 YLDETYPWDMIA
-117 KGNISGNKYFLNTLH
+117 KGSIAQDTAFMSALE
-132 TVLDSLI
+132 VILDSLI
-139 TQDNWSGHLEEDR
+139 TTDNWSGPLAEDQM
-152 KVATLTATALV
+152 VATLTATALV
-163 EAANQQLVE
+163 EAADQLL
-172 QSAPATP
+172 A
-179 YVIDDARL
+179 
-187 LTIEQRQEL
+187 
-196 NAYAEKITETYGMG
+196 K
-210 IYIMSVEDF
+210 
-219 HNYGEEPQIFD
+219 
-230 VLWNYYHDNSLG
+230 
-242 YGADRQGMILMLSM
+242 
-256 AERDFATFFYGED
+256 
-269 TEYAFA
+269 
-275 GSRQEQLETYFL
+275 
-287 DNFGSDDWYGGFLDY
+287 
-302 LTASEEFMA
+302 
-311 QAAVEQSA
+311 QSA

-347 TETYGVGIYIMSVED
+347 TETYGMGIYIMSVED

-441 GFMDFLVASEDFM
+441 GFMDFLTASEDFM

-479 FASFVVTRLLWMKM
+479 FVSFVVTRLLWMKM

-502 ARYQTADGLVLTK
+502 KRYQTAEGLVLTK
-515 QVDQFLTQTVRRR
+515 QIDQFLTQTIRRR
-528 KIESSDSGSGK
+528 KIESSDSGSGR

>member
-1 MRKIL
+1 MRKTV
-6 SVIFSLLLICSLAVS
+6 SVCIAILLLCALAVP
-21 ASAAE
+21 AFAAADAHILDDAGLLTPLQLQE
-26 GFIYCEAQD
+26 LEA
-35 LITEELNAQHLTLGE
+35 LAREITEE
-50 LARKT
+50 
-55 GVQMELYFMTCTDA
+55 
-69 PIPMDALGEVLYENK
+69 YE
-84 EQQPEEYVAVL
+84 
-95 LQVGQDETGW
+95 
-105 YLDETYPWDMVV
+105 
-117 KGNISGNKYFLNTLH
+117 I
-132 TVLDSLI
+132 
-139 TQDNWSGHLEEDR
+139 
-152 KVATLTATALV
+152 
-163 EAANQQLVE
+163 
-172 QSAPATP
+172 
-179 YVIDDARL
+179 
-187 LTIEQRQEL
+187 
-196 NAYAEKITETYGMG
+196 G
-210 IYIMSVEDF
+210 IYILTAPDY
-219 HNYGEEPQIFD
+219 HTYGEEPQIYD
-230 VLWNYYHDNSLG
+230 VLWNYYHDNDLG

-441 GFMDFLVASEDFM
+441 GFMDFLTASEDFM

-479 FASFVVTRLLWMKM
+479 FVSFVVTRLLWMKM

-502 ARYQTADGLVLTK
+502 KRYQTAEGLVLTK
-515 QVDQFLTQTVRRR
+515 QIDQFLTQTIRRR
-528 KIESSDSGSGK
+528 KIESSDSGSGR

>member
-26 GFIYCEAQD
+26 GFIYCEAQN
-35 LITEELNAQHLTLGE
+35 LITVELNDQHLALGE
-50 LARKT
+50 LSQKT
-55 GVQMELYFMTCTDA
+55 GVQFEMYFMTCTDE

-105 YLDETYPWDMVV
+105 YLDETYPWDMIA
-117 KGNISGNKYFLNTLH
+117 KGSIAQDTAFMSALE
-132 TVLDSLI
+132 VILDSLI
-139 TQDNWSGHLEEDR
+139 TTDNWSGPLAEDQM
-152 KVATLTATALV
+152 VATLTATALV
-163 EAANQQLVE
+163 EAADQLLAE

-242 YGADRQGMILMLSM
+242 YGADRQGMILMLS
-256 AERDFATFFYGED
+256 
-269 TEYAFA
+269 
-275 GSRQEQLETYFL
+275 
-287 DNFGSDDWYGGFLDY
+287 
-302 LTASEEFMA
+302 
-311 QAAVEQSA
+311 
-319 PATPYVIDDARLLTI
+319 
-334 EQRQELNTYAEKI
+334 
-347 TETYGVGIYIMSVED
+347 
-362 FHNYGEEPQIFDVL
+362 
-376 WNYYHD
+376 
-382 NSLGYGADRQGM
+382 
-394 ILMLSIAER
+394 IAER

-431 DDFGSDDWYD
+431 DDGAY
-441 GFMDFLVASEDFM
+441 LAVKIVI
-454 AKAAAGEP
+454 KAARLKKEGQTLDSVIAELQEP
-462 VRDNPWSLAS
+462 ADEKEIRIPIVCSDFGPYGDKLLEDLAE
-472 VFVLIAL
+472 FVK
-479 FASFVVTRLLWMKM
+479 AS
-493 ANVAAQKGA
+493 
-502 ARYQTADGLVLTK
+502 DGLSLEEPNYEG
-515 QVDQFLTQTVRRR
+515 VRINFPDGWCLLR
-528 KIESSDSGSGK
+528 KSLHDPILPMNMASDK
-539 SGSSRAHSGGGG
+539 SGGCAEIKAVMAEFLAGYDQLDLSVME
-551 SGRSGKF
+551 

>member
-1 MRKIL
+1 MRNIL

-35 LITEELNAQHLTLGE
+35 LITEELNAQHLALGE
-50 LARKT
+50 LAQKT
-55 GVQMELYFMTCTDA
+55 GVQMELYFMTCTDE

-117 KGNISGNKYFLNTLH
+117 KGNISRNKYFLNTLH
-132 TVLDSLI
+132 TVLDSLV
-139 TQDNWSGHLEEDR
+139 TQDNWSGPLEEDR
-152 KVATLTATALV
+152 MVATLTATALV
-163 EAANQQLVE
+163 EAADQLLAE
-172 QSAPATP
+172 RSAPATP

-187 LTIEQRQEL
+187 LTLEQRQEL
-196 NAYAEKITETYGMG
+196 NAYAQKITDTYGMG

-242 YGADRQGMILMLSM
+242 YGSDRQGMILMLSM
-256 AERDFATFFYGED
+256 
-269 TEYAFA
+269 
-275 GSRQEQLETYFL
+275 
-287 DNFGSDDWYGGFLDY
+287 
-302 LTASEEFMA
+302 
-311 QAAVEQSA
+311 
-319 PATPYVIDDARLLTI
+319 
-334 EQRQELNTYAEKI
+334 
-347 TETYGVGIYIMSVED
+347 
-362 FHNYGEEPQIFDVL
+362 
-376 WNYYHD
+376 
-382 NSLGYGADRQGM
+382 
-394 ILMLSIAER
+394 AER

-431 DDFGSDDWYD
+431 DDFGDDDWYD
-441 GFMDFLVASEDFM
+441 GFMGFLTASEDFM
-454 AKAAAGEP
+454 EKAAAGEP
-462 VRDNPWSLAS
+462 VRDNPWHLSGL
-472 VFVLIAL
+472 FVLIAL
-479 FASFVVTRLLWMKM
+479 FVSFVVTRLLWMKM
-493 ANVAAQKGA
+493 SNVAAQKGA
-502 ARYQTADGLVLTK
+502 ARYQTAEGLVLTK
-515 QVDQFLTQTVRRR
+515 QVDHFLTQTVRRR

>member
-26 GFIYCEAQD
+26 GFIYCEAQN
-35 LITEELNAQHLTLGE
+35 LITVELNDQHLALGE
-50 LARKT
+50 LSQKT
-55 GVQMELYFMTCTDA
+55 GVQFEMYFMTCTDE

-105 YLDETYPWDMVV
+105 YLDETYPWDMIA
-117 KGNISGNKYFLNTLH
+117 KGSIAQDTAFMSALE
-132 TVLDSLI
+132 VILDSLI
-139 TQDNWSGHLEEDR
+139 TTDNWSGPLAEDQM
-152 KVATLTATALV
+152 VATLTATALV
-163 EAANQQLVE
+163 EAADQLLAE

-196 NAYAEKITETYGMG
+196 NAYAEKITETYGM
-210 IYIMSVEDF
+210 
-219 HNYGEEPQIFD
+219 
-230 VLWNYYHDNSLG
+230 
-242 YGADRQGMILMLSM
+242 
-256 AERDFATFFYGED
+256 
-269 TEYAFA
+269 
-275 GSRQEQLETYFL
+275 
-287 DNFGSDDWYGGFLDY
+287 
-302 LTASEEFMA
+302 
-311 QAAVEQSA
+311 
-319 PATPYVIDDARLLTI
+319 
-334 EQRQELNTYAEKI
+334 
-347 TETYGVGIYIMSVED
+347 GIYIMSVED

-441 GFMDFLVASEDFM
+441 GFMDFLTASEDFM

-479 FASFVVTRLLWMKM
+479 FVSFVVTRLLWMKM

-502 ARYQTADGLVLTK
+502 KRYQTAEGLVLTK
-515 QVDQFLTQTVRRR
+515 QIDQFLTQTIRRR
-528 KIESSDSGSGK
+528 KIESSDSGSGS
-539 SGSSRAHSGGGG
+539 SGSSHAHTGGGG

>member
-26 GFIYCEAQD
+26 GFIYCEAQN
-35 LITEELNAQHLTLGE
+35 LITVELNDQHLALGE
-50 LARKT
+50 LSQKT
-55 GVQMELYFMTCTDA
+55 GVQFEMYFMTCTDE

-105 YLDETYPWDMVV
+105 YLDETYPWDMIA
-117 KGNISGNKYFLNTLH
+117 KGSIAQDTAFMSALE
-132 TVLDSLI
+132 VILDSLI
-139 TQDNWSGHLEEDR
+139 TTDNWSGPLAEDQM
-152 KVATLTATALV
+152 VATLTATALV
-163 EAANQQLVE
+163 EAADQLLAE

-269 TEYAFA
+269 TEYAF
-275 GSRQEQLETYFL
+275 
-287 DNFGSDDWYGGFLDY
+287 
-302 LTASEEFMA
+302 
-311 QAAVEQSA
+311 
-319 PATPYVIDDARLLTI
+319 
-334 EQRQELNTYAEKI
+334 
-347 TETYGVGIYIMSVED
+347 
-362 FHNYGEEPQIFDVL
+362 
-376 WNYYHD
+376 
-382 NSLGYGADRQGM
+382 
-394 ILMLSIAER
+394 
-403 DFATF
+403 
-408 FYGEDTEY
+408 
-416 AFNGFGQAQLENYFL
+416 NGFGQAQLENYFL

-441 GFMDFLVASEDFM
+441 GFMDFLTASEDFM
-454 AKAAAGEP
+454 AKSAAGEP
-462 VRDNPWSLAS
+462 VRDNPWHLSL

-479 FASFVVTRLLWMKM
+479 FVSFVVTRLLWMKM

-502 ARYQTADGLVLTK
+502 KRYQTAEGLVLTK
-515 QVDQFLTQTVRRR
+515 QIDQFLTQTIRRR
-528 KIESSDSGSGK
+528 KIESSDSGSGR

>member
-6 SVIFSLLLICSLAVS
+6 SVMFSLLLICSLAVS

-26 GFIYCEAQD
+26 GFIYCEAQN
-35 LITEELNAQHLTLGE
+35 LITVELNDQHLALGE
-50 LARKT
+50 LSQKT
-55 GVQMELYFMTCTDA
+55 GVQFEMYFMTCTDE

-105 YLDETYPWDMVV
+105 YLDETYPWDMIA
-117 KGNISGNKYFLNTLH
+117 KGSIAQDTAFMSALE
-132 TVLDSLI
+132 VILDSLI
-139 TQDNWSGHLEEDR
+139 TTDNWSGPLAEDQM
-152 KVATLTATALV
+152 VATLTATALV
-163 EAANQQLVE
+163 EAADQLLAE

-196 NAYAEKITETYGMG
+196 NTYAEKITETYGMG

-242 YGADRQGMILMLSM
+242 YR
-256 AERDFATFFYGED
+256 
-269 TEYAFA
+269 
-275 GSRQEQLETYFL
+275 
-287 DNFGSDDWYGGFLDY
+287 
-302 LTASEEFMA
+302 
-311 QAAVEQSA
+311 
-319 PATPYVIDDARLLTI
+319 
-334 EQRQELNTYAEKI
+334 
-347 TETYGVGIYIMSVED
+347 
-362 FHNYGEEPQIFDVL
+362 
-376 WNYYHD
+376 
-382 NSLGYGADRQGM
+382 ADRQGM

-462 VRDNPWSLAS
+462 VRDDPWSLAS

-479 FASFVVTRLLWMKM
+479 FVSFVVTRLLWMKM

-502 ARYQTADGLVLTK
+502 KRYQTAEGLVLTK
-515 QVDQFLTQTVRRR
+515 HIDQFLTQTIRRR

-539 SGSSRAHSGGGG
+539 AGSSQAHTGGGG

>member
-26 GFIYCEAQD
+26 GFIYCEAQN
-35 LITEELNAQHLTLGE
+35 LITVELNDQHLALGE
-50 LARKT
+50 LSQKT
-55 GVQMELYFMTCTDA
+55 GVQFEMYFMTCTDE

-105 YLDETYPWDMVV
+105 YLDETYPWDMIA
-117 KGNISGNKYFLNTLH
+117 KGSIAQDTAFMSTLE
-132 TVLDSLI
+132 VILDSLI
-139 TQDNWSGHLEEDR
+139 TTDNWSGPLAEDQM
-152 KVATLTATALV
+152 VATLTATALV
-163 EAANQQLVE
+163 EAADQLLAE

-269 TEYAFA
+269 TEYAF
-275 GSRQEQLETYFL
+275 
-287 DNFGSDDWYGGFLDY
+287 
-302 LTASEEFMA
+302 
-311 QAAVEQSA
+311 
-319 PATPYVIDDARLLTI
+319 
-334 EQRQELNTYAEKI
+334 
-347 TETYGVGIYIMSVED
+347 
-362 FHNYGEEPQIFDVL
+362 
-376 WNYYHD
+376 
-382 NSLGYGADRQGM
+382 
-394 ILMLSIAER
+394 
-403 DFATF
+403 
-408 FYGEDTEY
+408 
-416 AFNGFGQAQLENYFL
+416 NGFGQAQLENYFL

-441 GFMDFLVASEDFM
+441 GFMDFLTASEDFM

-479 FASFVVTRLLWMKM
+479 FVSFVVTRLLWMKM

-502 ARYQTADGLVLTK
+502 KRYQTAEGLVLTK
-515 QVDQFLTQTVRRR
+515 QIDQFLTQTIRRR
-528 KIESSDSGSGK
+528 KIESSDSGSGR

>member
-26 GFIYCEAQD
+26 GFIYCEAQN
-35 LITEELNAQHLTLGE
+35 LITVELNDQHLALGE
-50 LARKT
+50 LSQKT
-55 GVQMELYFMTCTDA
+55 GVQFEMYFMTCTDE

-105 YLDETYPWDMVV
+105 YLDETYPWDMIA
-117 KGNISGNKYFLNTLH
+117 KGSIAQDTAFMSALE
-132 TVLDSLI
+132 VILDSLI
-139 TQDNWSGHLEEDR
+139 TTDNWNGPLAEDQM
-152 KVATLTATALV
+152 VATLTATALV
-163 EAANQQLVE
+163 EAADQLLAE

-269 TEYAFA
+269 TEYAF
-275 GSRQEQLETYFL
+275 
-287 DNFGSDDWYGGFLDY
+287 
-302 LTASEEFMA
+302 
-311 QAAVEQSA
+311 
-319 PATPYVIDDARLLTI
+319 
-334 EQRQELNTYAEKI
+334 
-347 TETYGVGIYIMSVED
+347 
-362 FHNYGEEPQIFDVL
+362 
-376 WNYYHD
+376 
-382 NSLGYGADRQGM
+382 
-394 ILMLSIAER
+394 
-403 DFATF
+403 
-408 FYGEDTEY
+408 
-416 AFNGFGQAQLENYFL
+416 NGFGQAQLENYFL

-479 FASFVVTRLLWMKM
+479 FVSFVVTRLLWMKM

-502 ARYQTADGLVLTK
+502 KRYQTAEGLVLTK
-515 QVDQFLTQTVRRR
+515 QIDQFLTRTIRRR

>member
-1 MRKIL
+1 MRKTV
-6 SVIFSLLLICSLAVS
+6 SVCIAILLLCALAVP
-21 ASAAE
+21 AFAAADAHILDDAGLLTPLQLQE
-26 GFIYCEAQD
+26 LEA
-35 LITEELNAQHLTLGE
+35 LAREITEE
-50 LARKT
+50 
-55 GVQMELYFMTCTDA
+55 
-69 PIPMDALGEVLYENK
+69 YE
-84 EQQPEEYVAVL
+84 
-95 LQVGQDETGW
+95 
-105 YLDETYPWDMVV
+105 
-117 KGNISGNKYFLNTLH
+117 I
-132 TVLDSLI
+132 
-139 TQDNWSGHLEEDR
+139 
-152 KVATLTATALV
+152 
-163 EAANQQLVE
+163 
-172 QSAPATP
+172 
-179 YVIDDARL
+179 
-187 LTIEQRQEL
+187 
-196 NAYAEKITETYGMG
+196 G
-210 IYIMSVEDF
+210 IYILTAPDY
-219 HNYGEEPQIFD
+219 HTYGEEPQIFD

-287 DNFGSDDWYGGFLDY
+287 DDLGSDDWYGGFLDY

-394 ILMLSIAER
+394 ILMLSMAER

-462 VRDNPWSLAS
+462 VRDDPWGLAS

-479 FASFVVTRLLWMKM
+479 FVSFVVTRLLWMKM

-502 ARYQTADGLVLTK
+502 KRYQTAEGLVLTK
-515 QVDQFLTQTVRRR
+515 QIDQFLTQTIRHR
-528 KIESSDSGSGK
+528 KIESSDPGSGG
-539 SGSSRAHSGGGG
+539 SGSSRAHTGGGS

>member
-26 GFIYCEAQD
+26 GFIYCEAQN
-35 LITEELNAQHLTLGE
+35 LITVELNDQHLALGE
-50 LARKT
+50 LSQKT
-55 GVQMELYFMTCTDA
+55 GVQFEMYFMTCTDE

-105 YLDETYPWDMVV
+105 YLDETYPWDMIA
-117 KGNISGNKYFLNTLH
+117 KGSIAQDTAFISALE
-132 TVLDSLI
+132 VILDSLI
-139 TQDNWSGHLEEDR
+139 TTDNWSGPLAEDQM
-152 KVATLTATALV
+152 VATLTATALV
-163 EAANQQLVE
+163 EAADQLLAE

-210 IYIMSVEDF
+210 IYIMSVDDF

-269 TEYAFA
+269 TEYAFN
-275 GSRQEQLETYFL
+275 
-287 DNFGSDDWYGGFLDY
+287 NFG
-302 LTASEEFMA
+302 
-311 QAAVEQSA
+311 
-319 PATPYVIDDARLLTI
+319 
-334 EQRQELNTYAEKI
+334 QE
-347 TETYGVGIYIMSVED
+347 
-362 FHNYGEEPQIFDVL
+362 
-376 WNYYHD
+376 
-382 NSLGYGADRQGM
+382 
-394 ILMLSIAER
+394 
-403 DFATF
+403 
-408 FYGEDTEY
+408 
-416 AFNGFGQAQLENYFL
+416 QLENYFL
-431 DDFGSDDWYD
+431 EDFGSDDWYD
-441 GFMDFLVASEDFM
+441 GFMGFLTASEDFM

-479 FASFVVTRLLWMKM
+479 FVSFVVTRLLWMKM

-502 ARYQTADGLVLTK
+502 KRYQTAEGLVLTK
-515 QVDQFLTQTVRRR
+515 QIDQFLTQTIRRR
-528 KIESSDSGSGK
+528 KIESSDSGSGR

>member
-1 MRKIL
+1 MRKMLCLI
-6 SVIFSLLLICSLAVS
+6 ISLLLISSLAVS
-21 ASAAE
+21 VSAAE
-26 GFIYCEAQD
+26 GFIYCEAQN

-50 LARKT
+50 LSQKT
-55 GVQMELYFMTCTDA
+55 GVQMELYFMTCTDE

-105 YLDETYPWDMVV
+105 YLDETYPWDMIA
-117 KGNISGNKYFLNTLH
+117 KGSIAQDTAFMSTLE
-132 TVLDSLI
+132 VILDSLI
-139 TQDNWSGHLEEDR
+139 TTDNWSGPLAEDQM
-152 KVATLTATALV
+152 VATLTATALV
-163 EAANQQLVE
+163 EAADQLLAE

-196 NAYAEKITETYGMG
+196 NTYAEMITETYGIG

-269 TEYAFA
+269 TEYAF
-275 GSRQEQLETYFL
+275 
-287 DNFGSDDWYGGFLDY
+287 
-302 LTASEEFMA
+302 
-311 QAAVEQSA
+311 
-319 PATPYVIDDARLLTI
+319 
-334 EQRQELNTYAEKI
+334 
-347 TETYGVGIYIMSVED
+347 
-362 FHNYGEEPQIFDVL
+362 
-376 WNYYHD
+376 
-382 NSLGYGADRQGM
+382 
-394 ILMLSIAER
+394 
-403 DFATF
+403 
-408 FYGEDTEY
+408 
-416 AFNGFGQAQLENYFL
+416 NGFGQAQLENYFL
-431 DDFGSDDWYD
+431 DDFGDDDWYD

-472 VFVLIAL
+472 VFVLVAL
-479 FASFVVTRLLWMKM
+479 FVSFVVTRLLWMKM

-502 ARYQTADGLVLTK
+502 KRYQTAEGLVLTK
-515 QVDQFLTQTVRRR
+515 QIDQFLTQTIRRR
-528 KIESSDSGSGK
+528 KIESSDPGSGR

>member
-6 SVIFSLLLICSLAVS
+6 RVIFSLLLICSLAVS

-26 GFIYCEAQD
+26 GFIYCEAQN
-35 LITEELNAQHLTLGE
+35 LITVELNDQHLALGE
-50 LARKT
+50 LSQKT
-55 GVQMELYFMTCTDA
+55 GVQFEMYFMTCTDE

-105 YLDETYPWDMVV
+105 HLDETYPWDMIA
-117 KGNISGNKYFLNTLH
+117 KGSIAQDTAFMSALE
-132 TVLDSLI
+132 VILDSLI
-139 TQDNWSGHLEEDR
+139 TTDNWSGPLAEDQM
-152 KVATLTATALV
+152 VATLTATALV
-163 EAANQQLVE
+163 EAADQLLAE

-479 FASFVVTRLLWMKM
+479 FVSFVVTRLLWMKM

-502 ARYQTADGLVLTK
+502 KRYQTAEGLVLTK
-515 QVDQFLTQTVRRR
+515 QIDQFLTQTIRRR
-528 KIESSDSGSGK
+528 KIESSDSGSGR
-539 SGSSRAHSGGGG
+539 SGSSRAHSSGGG

>member
-26 GFIYCEAQD
+26 GFIYCEAQN
-35 LITEELNAQHLTLGE
+35 LITVELNDQHLALGE
-50 LARKT
+50 LSQKT
-55 GVQMELYFMTCTDA
+55 GVQFEMYFMTCTDE

-105 YLDETYPWDMVV
+105 YLDETYPWDMIA
-117 KGNISGNKYFLNTLH
+117 KGSIAQDTAFMSALE
-132 TVLDSLI
+132 VILDSLI
-139 TQDNWSGHLEEDR
+139 TTDNWSGPLAEDQM
-152 KVATLTATALV
+152 VATLTATALV
-163 EAANQQLVE
+163 EAADQLLAE

-196 NAYAEKITETYGMG
+196 NAYAEKITETYGM
-210 IYIMSVEDF
+210 
-219 HNYGEEPQIFD
+219 
-230 VLWNYYHDNSLG
+230 
-242 YGADRQGMILMLSM
+242 
-256 AERDFATFFYGED
+256 
-269 TEYAFA
+269 
-275 GSRQEQLETYFL
+275 
-287 DNFGSDDWYGGFLDY
+287 
-302 LTASEEFMA
+302 
-311 QAAVEQSA
+311 
-319 PATPYVIDDARLLTI
+319 
-334 EQRQELNTYAEKI
+334 
-347 TETYGVGIYIMSVED
+347 GIYIMSVED

-479 FASFVVTRLLWMKM
+479 FVSFVVTRLLWMKM

-502 ARYQTADGLVLTK
+502 KRYQTAEGLVLTK
-515 QVDQFLTQTVRRR
+515 QIDQFLTQTIRRR
-528 KIESSDSGSGK
+528 KIESSDSGSGR

>member
-1 MRKIL
+1 MRKMLSLIL
-6 SVIFSLLLICSLAVS
+6 SLMLISSLAVS
-21 ASAAE
+21 VSAAE

-35 LITEELNAQHLTLGE
+35 LITVELNDQHLVLGE
-50 LARKT
+50 LSQKT
-55 GVQMELYFMTCTDA
+55 GVQFEMYFMTCTDE

-105 YLDETYPWDMVV
+105 YLDETYPWDMIA
-117 KGNISGNKYFLNTLH
+117 KGSIAQDTAFMSALE
-132 TVLDSLI
+132 VILDSLI
-139 TQDNWSGHLEEDR
+139 TTDNWSGPLAEDQM
-152 KVATLTATALV
+152 VATLTATALV
-163 EAANQQLVE
+163 EAADQLLAE

-179 YVIDDARL
+179 YVI
-187 LTIEQRQEL
+187 
-196 NAYAEKITETYGMG
+196 Y
-210 IYIMSVEDF
+210 
-219 HNYGEEPQIFD
+219 
-230 VLWNYYHDNSLG
+230 
-242 YGADRQGMILMLSM
+242 
-256 AERDFATFFYGED
+256 
-269 TEYAFA
+269 
-275 GSRQEQLETYFL
+275 
-287 DNFGSDDWYGGFLDY
+287 
-302 LTASEEFMA
+302 
-311 QAAVEQSA
+311 
-319 PATPYVIDDARLLTI
+319 DARLLTI

-441 GFMDFLVASEDFM
+441 GFMDFLTASEDFM

-479 FASFVVTRLLWMKM
+479 FVSFVVTRLLWMKM

-502 ARYQTADGLVLTK
+502 KRYQTAEGLVLTK
-515 QVDQFLTQTVRRR
+515 QIDQFLTQTIRRR
-528 KIESSDSGSGK
+528 KIESSDSGSGR

>member
-26 GFIYCEAQD
+26 GFIYCEAQN
-35 LITEELNAQHLTLGE
+35 LITVELNDQHLALGE
-50 LARKT
+50 LSQKT
-55 GVQMELYFMTCTDA
+55 GVQFEMYFMTCTDE

-105 YLDETYPWDMVV
+105 YLDETYPWDMIA
-117 KGNISGNKYFLNTLH
+117 KGRIAQDTAFMSTLE
-132 TVLDSLI
+132 VILDPLI
-139 TQDNWSGHLEEDR
+139 TTDNWSGPLAEDQM
-152 KVATLTATALV
+152 VATLTATALV
-163 EAANQQLVE
+163 EAADQLLAE

-196 NAYAEKITETYGMG
+196 NTYAEKITETYGMG

-347 TETYGVGIYIMSVED
+347 TETYGMGIYIMSVED

-462 VRDNPWSLAS
+462 VRDDPWSLAS

-479 FASFVVTRLLWMKM
+479 FVSFVVTRLLWMKM

-502 ARYQTADGLVLTK
+502 KRYQTAEGLVLTK
-515 QVDQFLTQTVRRR
+515 HIDQFLTQTIRRR

-539 SGSSRAHSGGGG
+539 AGSSQAHTGGGG